1 MRHVLAYLLVVGGPL
16 LGLLG
21 VLRVGQGIRAPM
33 AVHGA
38 YVLQVA
44 DSASLRPQPCL
55 RYLLSGTDSTL
66 HIAQSGAQLVGTL
79 GPEKNVAL
87 RGALDG
93 DSLRLTGAIDAASV
107 PDSVACA
114 AGDSLYL
121 AAHASRNETVKRM
134 DGTVATGACAACRA
148 IGISAERPRGYAGR
162 RRS

>member
-21 VLRVGQGIRAPM
+21 VLRVGQNIRAPR

-66 HIAQSGAQLVGTL
+66 HIAQSGAQLAGTL

-93 DSLRLTGAIDAASV
+93 DSLRLTGAIDAATV
-107 PDSVACA
+107 PDSVTCA
-114 AGDSLYL
+114 AGDTLYL
-121 AAHASRNETVKRM
+121 AAHASRDERVKRI
-134 DGTVATGACAACRA
+134 DGAVTGCAACGA
-148 IGISAERPRGYAGR
+148 IGISAQRPRGYAGR